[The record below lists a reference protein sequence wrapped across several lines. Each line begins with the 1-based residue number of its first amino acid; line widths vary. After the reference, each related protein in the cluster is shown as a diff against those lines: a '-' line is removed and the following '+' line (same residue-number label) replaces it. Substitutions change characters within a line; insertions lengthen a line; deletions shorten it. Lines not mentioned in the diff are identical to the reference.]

1 MNQHVISSSP
11 YTWGRDK
18 MKRDM
23 DLIRRIMLRIEEKAD
38 LRHETIIIEGEHEE
52 RVGHH
57 IDMLY
62 QSGFIDGIR
71 SQPLSSPFGIVMVKD
86 LSWDGHEF
94 IAAIRNDTVFGRL
107 KETFTP
113 AELSSTSL
121 KVIAEISLELSKAW
135 MKQKLGLGG

>member
-1 MNQHVISSSP
+1 
-11 YTWGRDK
+11 

-38 LRHETIIIEGEHEE
+38 LKHEIITLDGEDAE

-62 QSGFIDGIR
+62 QSGFIDGVR
-71 SQPLSSPFGIVMVKD
+71 SVSHSRPYGQVLVKD

-94 IAAIRNDTVFGRL
+94 IATIRNDSVFGRL

-121 KVIAEISLELSKAW
+121 KVIAEVSLELSKAW
-135 MKQKLGLGG
+135 MKQKLGLGE

>member
-1 MNQHVISSSP
+1 
-11 YTWGRDK
+11 

-38 LRHETIIIEGEHEE
+38 LKHEIMTIEGEDEE

-62 QSGFIDGIR
+62 KSGFIDGLR
-71 SQPLSSPFGIVMVKD
+71 HQPMSSPFGIVMVKD

-94 IAAIRNDTVFGRL
+94 IAALRNDTVFGRL

-121 KVIAEISLELSKAW
+121 KVIAEVSLEMTKVW
-135 MKQKLGLGG
+135 MKQKLGLGE